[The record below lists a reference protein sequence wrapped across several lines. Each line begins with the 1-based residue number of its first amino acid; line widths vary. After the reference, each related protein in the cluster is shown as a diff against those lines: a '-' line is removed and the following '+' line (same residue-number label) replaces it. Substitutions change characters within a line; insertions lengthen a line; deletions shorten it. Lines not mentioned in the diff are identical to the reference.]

1 MFLIIL
7 FTLNIKM
14 NSTLFGL
21 LTGTLYFM
29 NSQRYKELKKLG
41 QVNSFSDFLVYD
53 KWSPFRC
60 SISLVIVW
68 VLLLLIN
75 NYLIK

>member
-1 MFLIIL
+1 
-7 FTLNIKM
+7 M

-41 QVNSFSDFLVYD
+41 QVNSFSEFLVY
-53 KWSPFRC
+53 KH
-60 SISLVIVW
+60 
-68 VLLLLIN
+68 
-75 NYLIK
+75 